1 MQGSAPQ
8 TPSSSP
14 PGALVALRGSRV
26 PLLGGTRVPVSHY
39 YGYGLLD
46 AGLLVQAATT
56 WARTRPQ
63 EKCSVQAVQVP
74 R

>member
-1 MQGSAPQ
+1 M
-8 TPSSSP
+8 
-14 PGALVALRGSRV
+14 ALRGSQV
-26 PLLGGTRVPVSHY
+26 PLLGGTCVPVSHY

-56 WARTRPQ
+56 WTGTRPQ